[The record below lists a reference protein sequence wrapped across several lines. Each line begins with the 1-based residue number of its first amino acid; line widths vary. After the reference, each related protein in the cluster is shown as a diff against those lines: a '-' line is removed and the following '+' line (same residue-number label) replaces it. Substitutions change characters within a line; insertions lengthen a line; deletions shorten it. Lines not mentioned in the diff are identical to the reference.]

1 MSMAPAPVPVPIAA
15 VELDDIQG
23 LVRFGYKYHTQSCF
37 LLLRVKDPSA
47 ARAWLASAP
56 VSSAA
61 TTASPPPTVLQLA
74 LSSEGLRALGVA
86 GDIVEAFSADFVS
99 GMGGAP
105 SRSRRL
111 GDLGANAPDRWQWG
125 TGARLPHVLLLL
137 YALPG
142 RLDEWQRQIEAQ
154 CAAGFDTL
162 ARLPCGDRLG
172 FEPFGFVDGLSQP
185 QPDWS
190 RERPALDAERP
201 DYDNLTCLGEFL
213 LGYPNEYGGYTDRP
227 LLAPERDAGSL
238 LPRAEDAPEL
248 ADLGRNGSYL
258 VLRQLQQD
266 VRGFWQYLDR
276 QAGGDPAL
284 REKLA
289 AALVGRTLQGVPLG
303 ACRAWSAES
312 ENRPQRAQFLP
323 DLQPN
328 SRAIGQKDGEKW
340 AAAVDLQPAISKS
353 DRLLEPLDQAAPP
366 AADAAPDLNAFD
378 YQADPRGTRC
388 PLGAHVRR
396 ANPRSADL
404 PPGEAG
410 LLSWIKR
417 TLGFDAQ
424 ARGLDLVASTRF
436 HRLLRRGRAYGDAV
450 PPAQALTQALAAASD
465 GADTGLHFICLGASI
480 ARQFEFVQAAWLNS
494 THFNGLQNESDP
506 LLGTRLPMP
515 DGQAT
520 DGFSMPQ
527 AQGADQKLAG
537 LPQFVTVRGGAYFF
551 LPGIRALRYLAG
563 AAQGGSP

>member
-1 MSMAPAPVPVPIAA
+1 MSTMPTPAAA

-37 LLLRVKDPSA
+37 LLLRVRDPDA
-47 ARAWLASAP
+47 ARAWLGSAP
-56 VSSAA
+56 VSSASA
-61 TTASPPPTVLQLA
+61 APSPPATALQLA
-74 LSSEGLRALGVA
+74 LSCEGLRALGVA
-86 GDIVEAFSADFVS
+86 SDIVEAFSAEFVA
-99 GMGGAP
+99 GMGGEP

-111 GDLGANAPDRWQWG
+111 GDMGANAPGQWQWG
-125 TGARLPHVLLLL
+125 TGACLPHVLVLL

-142 RLDEWQRQIEAQ
+142 HLDEWQRAIEAQ
-154 CAAGFDTL
+154 CATGFDTL
-162 ARLPCGDRLG
+162 ARLPCSDMRG
-172 FEPFGFVDGLSQP
+172 FEPFGFVDGISQP

-190 RERPALDAERP
+190 RKRAVLDAERP
-201 DYDNLTCLGEFL
+201 DHDNLSCLGEFL

-227 LLAPERDAGSL
+227 LLDPRRDAGAL
-238 LPRAEDAPEL
+238 LPRAEDASER

-258 VLRQLQQD
+258 VMRQLQQD
-266 VRGFWQYLDR
+266 VQGFWQCLDR

-284 REKLA
+284 RESLA
-289 AALVGRTLQGVPLG
+289 AALVGRTLQGVPL
-303 ACRAWSAES
+303 
-312 ENRPQRAQFLP
+312 
-323 DLQPN
+323 
-328 SRAIGQKDGEKW
+328 
-340 AAAVDLQPAISKS
+340 
-353 DRLLEPLDQAAPP
+353 EPLEQAVPQPP
-366 AADAAPDLNAFD
+366 AAGAAPDLNAFS
-378 YQADPRGTRC
+378 YQTDPRGARC

-404 PPGEAG
+404 PPGEPG
-410 LLSWIKR
+410 LVSWLKR
-417 TLGFDAQ
+417 TLGFDEQ
-424 ARGLDLVASTRF
+424 ARDQDLVASTRF

-450 PPAQALTQALAAASD
+450 PLTQALAASAG

-515 DGQAT
+515 DGLPT
-520 DGFSMPQ
+520 DGFSIPQ
-527 AQGADQKLAG
+527 AQGADQKLTG

-551 LPGIRALRYLAG
+551 LPGIRALRYLAS

>member
-1 MSMAPAPVPVPIAA
+1 MSTAPAPAPATA

-37 LLLRVKDPSA
+37 LLLRVKDSGA

-99 GMGGAP
+99 GMGSEP

-111 GDLGANAPDRWQWG
+111 GDMGANAPGQWQWG

-162 ARLPCGDRLG
+162 ARLTCGDRLG

-185 QPDWS
+185 QPDWG

-201 DYDNLTCLGEFL
+201 DYGNLTCLGEFL

-289 AALVGRTLQGVPLG
+289 AALVGRTLQGVPL
-303 ACRAWSAES
+303 
-312 ENRPQRAQFLP
+312 
-323 DLQPN
+323 
-328 SRAIGQKDGEKW
+328 
-340 AAAVDLQPAISKS
+340 
-353 DRLLEPLDQAAPP
+353 EPLDQAAPP

-410 LLSWIKR
+410 LLSWLKR

-450 PPAQALTQALAAASD
+450 PPAQALAAAST

-506 LLGTRLPMP
+506 LLGTRLPTP